1 MMHAACIRSEQQ
13 RSDLMVDLLIL
24 VLFLISGAATGWL
37 GVELLPERL
46 LEQATNIDRL
56 RLVLSGFGAFFGLLA
71 GFFFQRLRQ
80 RLMQQVRTMPT
91 DLLVSRA
98 VGLILG
104 LLVANL
110 LLAPIL
116 LLPLPWEVVLI
127 KPLAAVLS
135 NVFFGVLGYNLAE
148 VHGRTLLRLFN
159 PNSTEALL
167 VADGVLTPA
176 SAKILDT
183 SVIIDGRIRGLLAC
197 GLLEGQVIVAQ
208 TVIDELQQLADS
220 SNDEKRAKGRR
231 GLKLLTEL
239 RESYGRRLV
248 LNSTRYEGSG
258 TDDRL
263 LKLTADT
270 GGMLV
275 TADYN
280 LAQVAKVKELKA
292 INLSEI
298 VIALG
303 PEVQPGDEL
312 KLKIIKKGKEDNQG
326 VGYLEDGTM
335 VVVEGAKQAI
345 GQRLT
350 VVVTGALQTP
360 TGRMVFGRLEKD
372 QPTRKSS
379 NPNEHPPATPR

>member
-1 MMHAACIRSEQQ
+1 MVHAACIWSEQA
-13 RSDLMVDLLIL
+13 RSDPMVDLLIL

-37 GVELLPERL
+37 GVELLPEQL
-46 LEQATNIDRL
+46 LEQTINIDRL
-56 RLVLSGFGAFFGLLA
+56 RLVLSGLSACFGLLA

-116 LLPLPWEVVLI
+116 LLPLPFEVVLV

-176 SAKILDT
+176 TAKILDT

-197 GLLEGQVIVAQ
+197 GLLEGQAIVAQ

-220 SNDEKRAKGRR
+220 SNAEKRAKGRR

-258 TDDRL
+258 TDERL

-270 GGMLV
+270 GGILI

-280 LAQVAKVKELKA
+280 LAQVAKVKDLKA

-298 VIALG
+298 VIALR

-312 KLKIIKKGKEDNQG
+312 NLKIVKQGKEDNQG

-335 VVVEGAKQAI
+335 VVVEGGREAI
-345 GQRLT
+345 GQRLP
-350 VVVTGALQTP
+350 VVITGALQTP
-360 TGRMVFGRLEKD
+360 TGRMVFGRFEKN

-379 NPNEHPPATPR
+379 KTSERPPANPR

>member
-1 MMHAACIRSEQQ
+1 
-13 RSDLMVDLLIL
+13 MVEPLIL
-24 VLFLISGAATGWL
+24 ILFLISGAATGWMGVHL
-37 GVELLPERL
+37 LPQELLDEGTDVELVRWGLT
-46 LEQATNIDRL
+46 AGGAAVGGVAG
-56 RLVLSGFGAFFGLLA
+56 LVFR
-71 GFFFQRLRQ
+71 RLRQ
-80 RLMQQVRTMPT
+80 QLMQQVRTMPT

-116 LLPLPWEVVLI
+116 LLPLAGGSALI
-127 KPLAAVLS
+127 KPLAAVVS

-159 PNSTEALL
+159 PTSTEALL

-176 SAKILDT
+176 TAKILDT
-183 SVIIDGRIRGLLAC
+183 SVIIDGRIRGMLAC
-197 GLLEGQVIVAQ
+197 GLLEGKVIVAQ
-208 TVIDELQQLADS
+208 TVIDEMQQLADS
-220 SNDEKRAKGRR
+220 TNLEKRGKGRR

-248 LNSTRYEGSG
+248 INTTRYDGAG

-263 LKLTADT
+263 LQLTEDT
-270 GGMLV
+270 GGTLV

-280 LAQVAKVKELKA
+280 LAQVAQVKDLKVM
-292 INLSEI
+292 NLSEL
-298 VIALG
+298 VIALR
-303 PEVQPGDEL
+303 PEVQPGDEI
-312 KLKIIKKGKEDNQG
+312 KLKIVREGKEASQG

-335 VVVEGAKQAI
+335 VVVDEARALI
-345 GQRLT
+345 GSRHQ

-360 TGRMVFGRLEKD
+360 TGRMVFARLDDGKLSKAGKTAKSGRNNKPKPSKPNHSDE
-372 QPTRKSS
+372 RASS
-379 NPNEHPPATPR
+379 DPR